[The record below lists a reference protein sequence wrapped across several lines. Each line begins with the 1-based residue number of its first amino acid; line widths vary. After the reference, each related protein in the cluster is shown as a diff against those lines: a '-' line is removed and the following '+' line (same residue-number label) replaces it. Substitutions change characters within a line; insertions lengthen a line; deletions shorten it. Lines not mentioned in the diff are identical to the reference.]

1 MGLIALYKSKKTI
14 KMKFMKLI
22 LITII
27 SFKCLFSQMEITIYN
42 ENKAFI
48 NETRE
53 IILNTIG
60 EQYIYIENLPSIIHP
75 SSISLFSENIK
86 FLSTEFI
93 NNPISTKSM
102 LDASIGNEI
111 ELIKYGDDGKIL
123 FSTIGKL
130 ITNKNKPIFEID
142 GKIVIDPPYEY
153 RFNNIPYEIKNS
165 PYIHCQIESYAINTK
180 FNLLYLIEGLIW
192 NAEYNL
198 FLNDTKLALLKGSY
212 SITNNSTMPFHNANI
227 SLVSGN
233 INFENHKPFPND
245 AKNQMKLASQT
256 RNLYNAESN
265 MPNYFQ
271 TEDYHIFK
279 IPKQITISPKSQ
291 RQYEFLL
298 KKDIPYKKTYH
309 ISHSIRRY
317 RKNLSRNETIPI
329 NTSIELKAEDIGP
342 FQLPAG
348 LFKIYENINESLTY
362 IGGQQS
368 TIKQNDD
375 IIKINTGNTRDATC
389 EFFIKSHEIN
399 RNHEETEIKAIFT
412 NNKNDDIMLTMIE
425 NFYDGGW
432 EIFQT
437 NIEYERVDAYTAK
450 FNLVI
455 PSNSKKEISFK
466 ARIEKN

>member
-1 MGLIALYKSKKTI
+1 
-14 KMKFMKLI
+14 
-22 LITII
+22 
-27 SFKCLFSQMEITIYN
+27 MEITIYN

-53 IILNTIG
+53 IILNTMG
-60 EQYIYIENLPSIIHP
+60 EQYIFIENLPSNIYP
-75 SSISLFSENIK
+75 SSISLFSKNIK
-86 FLSTEFI
+86 FFSTEFI

-111 ELIKYGDDGKIL
+111 ELVKYDDDGKIS
-123 FSTIGKL
+123 FTTFGKL
-130 ITNKNKPIFEID
+130 IANQNKPIFEID
-142 GKIVIDPPYEY
+142 EKIVIDPPYAY
-153 RFNNIPYEIKNS
+153 RFDNIPDNIKNS
-165 PYIHCQIESYAINTK
+165 PYIHCQIESYDISTK
-180 FNLLYLIEGLIW
+180 FNLLYLIEGLRW

-198 FLNDTKLALLKGSY
+198 FLNDTKLALLKGAY
-212 SITNNSTMPFHNANI
+212 SITNNSTTSFYDANI

-233 INFENHKPFPND
+233 INFENHKPFTKD

-271 TEDYHIFK
+271 TEDYHVFK
-279 IPKQITISPKSQ
+279 IPTKITIAPKSQ
-291 RQYEFLL
+291 KQYEFLL
-298 KKDIPYKKTYH
+298 KKEIPYKKTYH

-317 RKNLSRNETIPI
+317 RKNLSKNETIPI

-348 LFKIYENINESLTY
+348 SFKIYEKINDALTY
-362 IGGQQS
+362 IGGEQS

-375 IIKINTGNTRDATC
+375 IVKINTGNTRDATC

-399 RNHEETEIKAIFT
+399 RTHEETEIKAIFT
-412 NNKNDDIMLTMIE
+412 NNKNNDIMLTMTE

-437 NIEYERVDAYTAK
+437 NIEYERIDAYTAK
-450 FNLVI
+450 FNLII

>member
-1 MGLIALYKSKKTI
+1 
-14 KMKFMKLI
+14 MKLI

-53 IILNTIG
+53 IILNAMG
-60 EQYIYIENLPSIIHP
+60 EQYISIENLPYKIYP
-75 SSISLFSENIK
+75 ASISLFSENIK

-93 NNPISTKSM
+93 NKPISIKSM
-102 LDASIGNEI
+102 LDASIGNKI
-111 ELIKYGDDGKIL
+111 ELIKYGEDGKIS

-130 ITNKNKPIFEID
+130 IANQNKPIFEID
-142 GKIVIDPPYEY
+142 GKIIIDPPYKY
-153 RFNNIPYEIKNS
+153 RFDNIPHNVKNS
-165 PYIHCQIESYAINTK
+165 PYIHCQIESYTINTN
-180 FNLLYLIEGLIW
+180 FNLLYLIEGLMW

-198 FLNDTKLALLKGSY
+198 FLNDPKSALLQGSY
-212 SITNNSTMPFHNANI
+212 SITNNSTAQFYDANI
-227 SLVSGN
+227 SLISGN
-233 INFENHKPFPND
+233 VNFDNNKPFPKD
-245 AKNQMKLASQT
+245 TKNRMKLASQAGE
-256 RNLYNAESN
+256 LYGSESS
-265 MPNYFQ
+265 MPSYLQ

-279 IPKQITISPKSQ
+279 MPKKITLSPESQ

-317 RKNLSRNETIPI
+317 RKKLAKNEKIPI
-329 NTSIELKAEDIGP
+329 NTKIELKAKDIAN

-348 LFKIYENINESLTY
+348 SFKIYENINETLTY
-362 IGGQQS
+362 IGGEKS
-368 TIKQNDD
+368 TIKQNND
-375 IIKINTGNTRDATC
+375 IIKINTGNTRDAVC

-399 RNHEETEIKAIFT
+399 RNHEETEINAIFT
-412 NNKNDDIMLTMIE
+412 NNKNDEIIITMTE

-437 NIEYERVDAYTAK
+437 NIEYERIDAYTAK
-450 FNLVI
+450 FNLTI
-455 PSNSKKEISFK
+455 PANSKKEISFK

>member
-1 MGLIALYKSKKTI
+1 
-14 KMKFMKLI
+14 
-22 LITII
+22 
-27 SFKCLFSQMEITIYN
+27 MEITIYN

-53 IILNTIG
+53 IILNALG
-60 EQYIYIENLPSIIHP
+60 KQYVFIENLPSNIYP

-86 FLSTEFI
+86 FFSTEFI

-102 LDASIGNEI
+102 LDASIGNQI
-111 ELIKYGDDGKIL
+111 ELIKYGDDGKIS
-123 FSTIGKL
+123 FTTIGKL
-130 ITNKNKPIFEID
+130 IANQNKPIFEIN
-142 GKIVIDPPYEY
+142 GKIVINPPYEY
-153 RFNNIPYEIKNS
+153 RFDNIPYDIKNS

-198 FLNDTKLALLKGSY
+198 FLNDGKLALLKGSY
-212 SITNNSTMPFHNANI
+212 SITNNSTTPFHNANI

-233 INFENHKPFPND
+233 INFENHKPFPKD

-265 MPNYFQ
+265 IPNYFQ

-279 IPKQITISPKSQ
+279 IPQQITIAPKSQ

-317 RKNLSRNETIPI
+317 RKNLSKNEIIPI
-329 NTSIELKAEDIGP
+329 NTNIEIKAKNIGP

-348 LFKIYENINESLTY
+348 SFKIYENINESLTY

-412 NNKNDDIMLTMIE
+412 NNKNNDIMLTMIE

-432 EIFQT
+432 EIFQS